1 MAYDVVCLRPEADF
15 TRAGVTPP
23 AELKIA
29 YRAPDAADLPALMK
43 EARALLI
50 PAVGPKIPAALFDGS
65 TVKLVQIT
73 GAGVDRLDA
82 DALKRHG
89 VAVCNVPGGSNAAVS
104 EYAVTTAATMTRR
117 FAWSDREIKA
127 GNYVAFRARMVADNL
142 AGLQG
147 LLVGVVGAG
156 VVGTAVAQAFHRAG
170 SRIAYFDPA
179 PRDVASLDALGAKSL
194 SLDDLLKTCDVVSL
208 HVPLLPATQNLLD
221 ARRLALMKAEAIL
234 VNASRGGVVDEAALV
249 AQLAAGKLGGAAV
262 DVYSTEPPAADNP
275 LLTAPPAAAERLLLT
290 PHIAGVTR
298 QASTF
303 LFQTA
308 CDNLRRALVEGA
320 PAQFRVY

>member
-1 MAYDVVCLRPEADF
+1 MSYDVICLRPEADF

-29 YRAPDAADLPALMK
+29 YRAPDAADLPALMA

-50 PAVGPKIPAALFDGS
+50 PAVGPKLPASLFENS
-65 TVKLVQIT
+65 AVKFVQIT

-82 DALKRHG
+82 AAMKRLG
-89 VAVCNVPGGSNAAVS
+89 VAVANVPGGSNAAVS
-104 EYAVTTAATMTRR
+104 EYAVTTAATLSRR

-127 GNYVAFRARMVADNL
+127 GNYSAFRARMVTDNL

-156 VVGTAVAQAFHRAG
+156 IVGTAVAQAFHRIGAQ
-170 SRIAYFDPA
+170 IVYFDPA
-179 PRDVASLDALGAKSL
+179 PRDAAALAAMNARSTTL
-194 SLDDLLKTCDVVSL
+194 EELLRTSDVVTL

-221 ARRLALMKAEAIL
+221 AKRLALMKADAIL

-262 DVYSTEPPAADNP
+262 DVFSSEPPAADNP
-275 LLTAPPAAAERLLLT
+275 LLNAPPEAAQRLLLT

-303 LFQTA
+303 LFQAA
-308 CDNLRRALVEGA
+308 CDNIKRVVADGQPPLH
-320 PAQFRVY
+320 RVY

>member
-1 MAYDVVCLRPEADF
+1 
-15 TRAGVTPP
+15 
-23 AELKIA
+23 
-29 YRAPDAADLPALMK
+29 MK

-50 PAVGPKIPAALFDGS
+50 PAVGPKLAPALFEGS
-65 TVKLVQIT
+65 TVKFVQIT

-82 DALKRHG
+82 DAMKKLG
-89 VAVCNVPGGSNAAVS
+89 VAIANVPGGSNAAVS
-104 EYAVTTAATMTRR
+104 EYAVTTAATLTRR

-127 GNYVAFRARMVADNL
+127 GNYAAFRARMVADNL

-156 VVGTAVAQAFHRAG
+156 IVGTAVAQAFHRAG
-170 SRIAYFDPA
+170 ARVAYFDPS
-179 PRDVASLDALGAKSL
+179 PRDAAALKAIDAQSM
-194 SLDDLLKTCDVVSL
+194 SLDDLLKNCDVVTL

-221 ARRLALMKAEAIL
+221 AKRLALMKSDAIL

-249 AQLAAGKLGGAAV
+249 AQLAAGKLGAAAV
-262 DVYSTEPPAADNP
+262 DVFSTEPPAADNP

-303 LFQTA
+303 LFQAA
-308 CDNLRRALVEGA
+308 CDNIKRVLADGH
-320 PAQFRVY
+320 PPQNRVY

>member
-1 MAYDVVCLRPEADF
+1 MSFDVICLRPEVDF

-23 AELKIA
+23 KELKIA
-29 YRAPDAADLPALMK
+29 YRAADATDLPALMA

-50 PAVGPKIPAALFDGS
+50 PAVGPKLPATLFEKS
-65 TVKLVQIT
+65 TVKFVQIT

-82 DALKRHG
+82 PAMKALG
-89 VAVCNVPGGSNAAVS
+89 ITVANVPGGSNAAVS
-104 EYAVTTAATMTRR
+104 EYAVTTAATLSRR

-127 GNYVAFRARMVADNL
+127 GNYAAFRARMVADNL

-147 LLVGVVGAG
+147 LWVGVVGAG
-156 VVGTAVAQAFHRAG
+156 IVGTAVAQAFHRTGAQ
-170 SRIAYFDPA
+170 IAYFDPA
-179 PRDVASLDALGAKSL
+179 PRDAAALAAISAKSL
-194 SLDDLLKTCDVVSL
+194 TLEELLHTCDVVTL

-221 ARRLALMKAEAIL
+221 ARRLALMKPDAIL

-249 AQLAAGKLGGAAV
+249 AQLAAGKLGAAAV
-262 DVYSTEPPAADNP
+262 DVFSTEPPAADNP
-275 LLTAPPAAAERLLLT
+275 LLTAPAAAAERLLLT

-303 LFQTA
+303 LFQVA
-308 CDNLRRALVEGA
+308 CDNIKRVVTDGQA
-320 PAQFRVY
+320 PLNRVY

>member
-1 MAYDVVCLRPEADF
+1 MSYDLICLRPEADF

-23 AELKIA
+23 KTLNIA

-50 PAVGPKIPAALFDGS
+50 PAVGPKLPAALFENS
-65 TVKLVQIT
+65 TVKFVQIT

-82 DALKRHG
+82 DALKKLG
-89 VAVCNVPGGSNAAVS
+89 VAVANVPGGSNAAVS
-104 EYAVTTAATMTRR
+104 EYAVTTAATLTRR

-127 GNYVAFRARMVADNL
+127 GNYAAFRARMVADNL

-156 VVGTAVAQAFHRAG
+156 IVGTAVAQAFHRNGA
-170 SRIAYFDPA
+170 RIAYFDPA
-179 PRDVASLDALGAKSL
+179 PRDVAALKAIDAQSL
-194 SLDDLLKTCDVVSL
+194 SLDELLKICDVVTL

-221 ARRLALMKAEAIL
+221 ARRLALMKADAIL

-249 AQLAAGKLGGAAV
+249 AQLAAGKLGAAAV
-262 DVYSTEPPAADNP
+262 DVFSTEPPAADNP

-303 LFQTA
+303 LFQVA
-308 CDNLRRALVEGA
+308 CDNIKRVVADGH
-320 PAQFRVY
+320 PAENRVY

>member
-1 MAYDVVCLRPEADF
+1 VSYDVICLRPEADF
-15 TRAGVTPP
+15 TRAGVTPS

-29 YRAPDAADLPALMK
+29 YCAPDAADLPALMR

-50 PAVGPKIPAALFDGS
+50 PAVGPKLPAALFEKS
-65 TVKLVQIT
+65 TVKFVQIT

-82 DALKRHG
+82 PAMKALG
-89 VAVCNVPGGSNAAVS
+89 VAVANVPGGSNAAVS
-104 EYAVTTAATMTRR
+104 EYAVTTAVTLLRR

-127 GNYVAFRARMVADNL
+127 GNYAAFRARMVTDNL

-147 LLVGVVGAG
+147 LQVGVVGAG
-156 VVGTAVAQAFHRAG
+156 IVGTAVAQAFHRAG
-170 SRIAYFDPA
+170 AQIAYFDPA
-179 PRDVASLDALGAKSL
+179 PRDAAALAAINARSNTL
-194 SLDDLLKTCDVVSL
+194 EELLRTSDVVTL

-221 ARRLALMKAEAIL
+221 AKRLALMKAHAIL

-249 AQLAAGKLGGAAV
+249 AQLATGKLGGAAV
-262 DVYSTEPPAADNP
+262 DVFSSEPPAADNP
-275 LLTAPPAAAERLLLT
+275 LLNAPPEAAQRLLLT

-303 LFQTA
+303 LFQAA
-308 CDNLRRALVEGA
+308 CDNIKRVVAGGQPPLH
-320 PAQFRVY
+320 RVY

>member
-1 MAYDVVCLRPEADF
+1 MPTDVICLRPEADF

-23 AELKIA
+23 TTLDIA

-50 PAVGPKIPAALFDGS
+50 PAVGPKIAPALFENS
-65 TVKLVQIT
+65 AVKFVQIT

-82 DALKRHG
+82 DALKKLG
-89 VAVCNVPGGSNAAVS
+89 VAVANVPGGSNAAVS
-104 EYAVTTAATMTRR
+104 EYAVTTAATLTRR

-127 GNYVAFRARMVADNL
+127 GNYAAFRARMVADNL

-156 VVGTAVAQAFHRAG
+156 IVGTAVAQAFHRNGA
-170 SRIAYFDPA
+170 RVAYFDPA
-179 PRDVASLDALGAKSL
+179 PRDPAALKAIDAQSL
-194 SLDDLLKTCDVVSL
+194 SLDELLKTCDVVTL

-221 ARRLALMKAEAIL
+221 AKRLALMKSDAIL

-249 AQLAAGKLGGAAV
+249 AQLAAGKLGAAAV
-262 DVYSTEPPAADNP
+262 DVFSTEPPATDNP

-303 LFQTA
+303 LFQVA
-308 CDNLRRALVEGA
+308 CDNITRVVADGLA
-320 PAQFRVY
+320 PLNRVY

>member
-1 MAYDVVCLRPEADF
+1 MSYDVICLRPEADF
-15 TRAGVTPP
+15 TRAGVMPP
-23 AELKIA
+23 ATLKIA
-29 YRAPDAADLPALMK
+29 YRAADAADLPALMA

-50 PAVGPKIPAALFDGS
+50 PAVGPKLPASLFEKS
-65 TVKLVQIT
+65 TVKFVQIT

-82 DALKRHG
+82 PAMKALG
-89 VAVCNVPGGSNAAVS
+89 VAVANVPGGSNAAVS
-104 EYAVTTAATMTRR
+104 EYAVTTAATLSRR

-127 GNYVAFRARMVADNL
+127 GNYAAFRARMVADNL

-147 LLVGVVGAG
+147 LTVGVVGAG

-170 SRIAYFDPA
+170 AHIAYFDPS
-179 PRDVASLDALGAKSL
+179 PRDPAALAAIGAKSL
-194 SLDDLLKTCDVVSL
+194 TLDELLKTSDVVTL

-221 ARRLALMKAEAIL
+221 AKRLVLMKADAIL

-249 AQLAAGKLGGAAV
+249 AQLAAGKLGAAAV
-262 DVYSTEPPAADNP
+262 DVFSTEPPAADNP
-275 LLTAPPAAAERLLLT
+275 LLNAPAEAAQRLLLT

-303 LFQTA
+303 LFQAA
-308 CDNLRRALVEGA
+308 CDNIKRVVADGQPPLN
-320 PAQFRVY
+320 RVY

>member
-1 MAYDVVCLRPEADF
+1 MSYDVICLRPEIDF

-23 AELKIA
+23 PQLKIA
-29 YRAPDAADLPALMK
+29 YRAPDAADLSALMTS
-43 EARALLI
+43 ARAMLI
-50 PAVGPKIPAALFDGS
+50 PAVGPKLPAALFENS
-65 TVKLVQIT
+65 TVKFVQIT

-82 DALKRHG
+82 AAMKALG
-89 VAVCNVPGGSNAAVS
+89 ITVANVPGGSNAAVS
-104 EYAVTTAATMTRR
+104 EYAVTTAATLSRR

-127 GNYVAFRARMVADNL
+127 GNYAAFRARMVADNL

-156 VVGTAVAQAFHRAG
+156 IVGTAVAQAFHRAG
-170 SRIAYFDPA
+170 AQLAYFDPA
-179 PRDVASLDALGAKSL
+179 PRDAAALAAINAQSLTHDALL
-194 SLDDLLKTCDVVSL
+194 QTCEVVTL

-221 ARRLALMKAEAIL
+221 AKRLALMKADAIL

-249 AQLAAGKLGGAAV
+249 AQLAAGKLGAAAV
-262 DVYSTEPPAADNP
+262 DVFSTEPPAADNP
-275 LLTAPPAAAERLLLT
+275 LLTAPAAAAERLLLT

-303 LFQTA
+303 LFQVA
-308 CDNLRRALVEGA
+308 CDNVKRVVADGQPPLN
-320 PAQFRVY
+320 RVY

>member
-1 MAYDVVCLRPEADF
+1 MPYDVICLRPEVDF

-23 AELKIA
+23 SEVKIV
-29 YRAPDAADLPALMK
+29 YRAPDAADLPALMQ

-50 PAVGPKIPAALFDGS
+50 PAVGPKLPAALFENS
-65 TVKLVQIT
+65 TVKFVQIT
-73 GAGVDRLDA
+73 GAGVDRLDQA
-82 DALKRHG
+82 ALKKLG
-89 VAVCNVPGGSNAAVS
+89 VAVANVPGGSNAAVS
-104 EYAVTTAATMTRR
+104 EYAVTTAATLSRR

-127 GNYVAFRARMVADNL
+127 GNYAAFRARMVADNL

-147 LLVGVVGAG
+147 LTVGVVGLG
-156 VVGTAVAQAFHRAG
+156 IVGTAVAQAFHRNGAT
-170 SRIAYFDPA
+170 IVYFDPS
-179 PRDVASLDALGAKSL
+179 PRDIAALNAIDAKSL
-194 SLDDLLKTCDVVSL
+194 TLDELLKTSDVVTL

-221 ARRLALMKAEAIL
+221 AKRLTLMKQNAIL

-249 AQLAAGKLGGAAV
+249 AQLAAGKLGAAAV
-262 DVYSTEPPAADNP
+262 DVFSTEPPAADNP
-275 LLTAPPAAAERLLLT
+275 LLNAPAEAAGRLLLT

-308 CDNLRRALVEGA
+308 CDNVKRVIADGQPPLN
-320 PAQFRVY
+320 RVY

>member
-1 MAYDVVCLRPEADF
+1 MSYDVICLRPEADF

-23 AELKIA
+23 KTLNIA

-50 PAVGPKIPAALFDGS
+50 PAVGPKLPAALFENS
-65 TVKLVQIT
+65 TVKFVQIT

-82 DALKRHG
+82 DALKKLG
-89 VAVCNVPGGSNAAVS
+89 VAVANVPGGSNAAVS
-104 EYAVTTAATMTRR
+104 EYAVTTAATLTRR

-127 GNYVAFRARMVADNL
+127 GNYTAFRARMVADNL

-156 VVGTAVAQAFHRAG
+156 IVGTAVAQAFHRNGA
-170 SRIAYFDPA
+170 RIAYFDPA
-179 PRDVASLDALGAKSL
+179 PRDVAALKAIDAQSL
-194 SLDDLLKTCDVVSL
+194 SLDELLKICDVVTL

-221 ARRLALMKAEAIL
+221 ARRLALMKADAIL

-249 AQLAAGKLGGAAV
+249 AQLAAGKLGAAAV
-262 DVYSTEPPAADNP
+262 DVFSTEPPAADNP

-303 LFQTA
+303 LFQVA
-308 CDNLRRALVEGA
+308 CDNIKRVVADGH
-320 PAQFRVY
+320 PAENRVY

>member
-1 MAYDVVCLRPEADF
+1 MPIDVICLRPEADF

-23 AELKIA
+23 KTLNIA
-29 YRAPDAADLPALMK
+29 YRAPDAADLPALMN

-50 PAVGPKIPAALFDGS
+50 PAVGPKIAPALFENS
-65 TVKLVQIT
+65 TVKFVQIT

-82 DALKRHG
+82 DALKKLG
-89 VAVCNVPGGSNAAVS
+89 VAVANVPGGSNAAVS
-104 EYAVTTAATMTRR
+104 EYAVTTAATLTRR

-127 GNYVAFRARMVADNL
+127 GNYAAFRARMVADNL

-156 VVGTAVAQAFHRAG
+156 VVGTAVAQAFHRNGA
-170 SRIAYFDPA
+170 RVAFFDPA
-179 PRDVASLDALGAKSL
+179 PRDPAALKAIDAQSL
-194 SLDDLLKTCDVVSL
+194 SLDELLKTCDVVTL

-221 ARRLALMKAEAIL
+221 AKRLALMKADAIL

-249 AQLAAGKLGGAAV
+249 AQLATGKLGAAAV
-262 DVYSTEPPAADNP
+262 DVFSTEPPAADNP

-303 LFQTA
+303 LFQVA
-308 CDNLRRALVEGA
+308 CDNVQRVVADGQA
-320 PAQFRVY
+320 PLNRVY

>member
-1 MAYDVVCLRPEADF
+1 MHLLRLLPLGLPLLL
-15 TRAGVTPP
+15 TLP
-23 AELKIA
+23 AH
-29 YRAPDAADLPALMK
+29 AADLPALMK

-50 PAVGPKIPAALFDGS
+50 PAVGPKIAPALFENS
-65 TVKLVQIT
+65 TVKFVQIT

-82 DALKRHG
+82 DALKKLG
-89 VAVCNVPGGSNAAVS
+89 VAVANVPGGSNAAVS
-104 EYAVTTAATMTRR
+104 EYAVTTASTLTRR

-127 GNYVAFRARMVADNL
+127 GNYAAFRARMVADNL

-156 VVGTAVAQAFHRAG
+156 IVGTAVAQAFHRNGA
-170 SRIAYFDPA
+170 RIAYFDPA
-179 PRDVASLDALGAKSL
+179 PRDVAALKAIDAQSL
-194 SLDDLLKTCDVVSL
+194 SLDELLKTCDVVTL

-221 ARRLALMKAEAIL
+221 ARRLALMKADAIL

-249 AQLAAGKLGGAAV
+249 AQLAAGKLGAAAV
-262 DVYSTEPPAADNP
+262 DVFSTEPPAADNP

-303 LFQTA
+303 LFQVA
-308 CDNLRRALVEGA
+308 CDNIKRVVADGH
-320 PAQFRVY
+320 PAENRVY

>member
-1 MAYDVVCLRPEADF
+1 MSYDVICLRPEADF

-23 AELKIA
+23 KTLNIA

-50 PAVGPKIPAALFDGS
+50 PAVGPKLPAALFENS
-65 TVKLVQIT
+65 TVKFVQIT

-82 DALKRHG
+82 DALKKLG
-89 VAVCNVPGGSNAAVS
+89 VAVANVPGGSNAAVS
-104 EYAVTTAATMTRR
+104 EYAVTTAATLTRR

-127 GNYVAFRARMVADNL
+127 GNYAAFRARMVADNL

-156 VVGTAVAQAFHRAG
+156 IVGTAVAQAFHRNGA
-170 SRIAYFDPA
+170 RIAYFDPA
-179 PRDVASLDALGAKSL
+179 PRDVAALKAIDAQSL
-194 SLDDLLKTCDVVSL
+194 SLDELLKTCDVVTL

-221 ARRLALMKAEAIL
+221 ASRLALMKADAIL

-249 AQLAAGKLGGAAV
+249 AQLAAGKLGAAAI
-262 DVYSTEPPAADNP
+262 DVFSTEPPAADNP

-303 LFQTA
+303 LFQVA
-308 CDNLRRALVEGA
+308 CDNIKRVVADGH
-320 PAQFRVY
+320 PAENRVY

>member
-1 MAYDVVCLRPEADF
+1 MSHAVVCLRPEADF

-29 YRAPDAADLPALMK
+29 YRAPDAADLPVLMK
-43 EARALLI
+43 AARALLI
-50 PAVGPKIPAALFDGS
+50 PAVGPKLPASLFEGS

-82 DALKRHG
+82 EAMKKLG

-104 EYAVTTAATMTRR
+104 EYAVTTAATLTRR

-127 GNYVAFRARMVADNL
+127 GNYAAFRARMVADNL

-170 SRIAYFDPA
+170 SQLAYFDPA
-179 PRDVASLDALGAKSL
+179 PRDAAGLAAIGAQSMA
-194 SLDDLLKTCDVVSL
+194 LDDLLKACNVVSL

-221 ARRLALMKAEAIL
+221 ARRLALMRPEAIL

-303 LFQTA
+303 LFQAA
-308 CDNLRRALVEGA
+308 CDNLMRALVEGL
-320 PAQFRVY
+320 PPLNRVV

>member
-1 MAYDVVCLRPEADF
+1 MPTDVVCLRPEADF

-23 AELKIA
+23 ETLNIA

-50 PAVGPKIPAALFDGS
+50 PAVGPKIAPALFENS
-65 TVKLVQIT
+65 TVKFVQIT

-82 DALKRHG
+82 DALKKLG
-89 VAVCNVPGGSNAAVS
+89 VAVANVPGGSNAAVS
-104 EYAVTTAATMTRR
+104 EYAVTTAATLTRR

-127 GNYVAFRARMVADNL
+127 GNYAAFRARMVADNL

-156 VVGTAVAQAFHRAG
+156 IVGTAVAQAFHRAG
-170 SRIAYFDPA
+170 ARIAYFDPA
-179 PRDVASLDALGAKSL
+179 PRDVAALDAIGAKSMA
-194 SLDDLLKTCDVVSL
+194 LDDLVKACDVVTL
-208 HVPLLPATQNLLD
+208 HVPLLPATQNLFD
-221 ARRLALMKAEAIL
+221 AKRLALMKSDAVL

-249 AQLAAGKLGGAAV
+249 AQLAAGKLGAAAV
-262 DVYSTEPPAADNP
+262 DVFSTEPPAADNP

-303 LFQTA
+303 LFQVA
-308 CDNLRRALVEGA
+308 CDNIRRVVADGQPPLH
-320 PAQFRVY
+320 RVY

>member
-1 MAYDVVCLRPEADF
+1 MSYDVICLRPEVDF

-23 AELKIA
+23 KELNIA

-50 PAVGPKIPAALFDGS
+50 PAVGPKLAPALFESS
-65 TVKLVQIT
+65 TVKFVQIT

-82 DALKRHG
+82 EAMKKLG
-89 VAVCNVPGGSNAAVS
+89 VAVANVPGGSNAAVS
-104 EYAVTTAATMTRR
+104 EYAVTTAATLSRR

-127 GNYVAFRARMVADNL
+127 GNYAAFRARMVADNL
-142 AGLQG
+142 AGLDG
-147 LLVGVVGAG
+147 LAVGVVGAG
-156 VVGTAVAQAFHRAG
+156 LVGTAVAQAFHRAG
-170 SRIAYFDPA
+170 AHVSYFDPS
-179 PRDVASLDALGAKSL
+179 PRDAAALAAINAKSLALDALLAGS
-194 SLDDLLKTCDVVSL
+194 DVVTL

-221 ARRLALMKAEAIL
+221 AKRLALMKPTAIL

-249 AQLAAGKLGGAAV
+249 AQLAAGKLGAAAV
-262 DVYSTEPPAADNP
+262 DVFSTEPPAADNP
-275 LLTAPPAAAERLLLT
+275 LLTAPAAAAERLLLT

-303 LFQTA
+303 LFQMA
-308 CDNLRRALVEGA
+308 CDNIKRVIADGQA
-320 PAQFRVY
+320 PLNRVY